1 MRQVLLLMVLLLTIG
16 CAGTTVEQQPVVTP
30 EPQVVVV
37 PQPEEEL
44 TAPSDYRTDE
54 ETWETTDRVIRLQGC
69 EDWKKRDPEADC

>member
-1 MRQVLLLMVLLLTIG
+1 MKHILLSMVLLLTIG
-16 CAGTTVEQQPVVTP
+16 CSGTPVEPQPEVTP
-30 EPQVVVV
+30 VVVV

>member
-1 MRQVLLLMVLLLTIG
+1 MKHILLSMVLLLTLG
-16 CAGTTVEQQPVVTP
+16 CAGTSVEPQPEVTP
-30 EPQVVVV
+30 KPPVVVV

-54 ETWETTDRVIRLQGC
+54 ETWETTDRVIPLQGC